1 MLRSLARRER
11 RPLWGALSIILLLG
25 VGLTLFAATQ
35 SRNGATREATSQVR
49 LIAQTELAPL
59 LQPRD
64 LMAPIVG
71 ERASELASAIDAS
84 ITSDGP
90 ITQVRIYSSVGRVL
104 YAEDTEIVGSRPSY
118 IREITSDVVSGHARS
133 TVRGGLL
140 QTYVPIWL
148 NPGGTIA
155 VAELSQPYGTV
166 AATRSGEWH
175 RLALICAGLLL
186 GSLVMVVMTTRAPA
200 RIPALV
206 KASEHPAPRG
216 VRRDKSERTPG
227 PEKPLYQQE
236 GFRAIEEQRR
246 DAQRRA
252 EAAEQNFRG
261 VQAQLQA
268 ALAKVKDLEGRAAV
282 SDTQGS
288 MQGSELKSMQDEL
301 RKTSERLERAELDN
315 AALRERMTLRQQE
328 LDGMRQQVETVRD
341 AGPAAQQLQTRL
353 EDAERRAAEMAR
365 QIELLEAELDS
376 TKSSFHMTK
385 LSEALREFD
394 TAEDEVQSEEHDKQ
408 DEQDT
413 QDKEGEKD
421 EHDKSPVVLR
431 NRRGHTTPEKVR

>member
-11 RPLWGALSIILLLG
+11 RPLWAAFSFILAVG
-25 VGLTLFAATQ
+25 VGLSLWAATQ
-35 SRNGATREATSQVR
+35 SRTGATREATSQVR
-49 LIAQTELAPL
+49 LIAQTELAPI

-71 ERASELASAIDAS
+71 ERASELAAAIDAS
-84 ITSDGP
+84 ITSGGP
-90 ITQVRIYSSVGRVL
+90 ITEVRIYSSIGRIL
-104 YAEDTEIVGSRPSY
+104 YAEDSEIVGTRPSY

-148 NPGGTIA
+148 NPGGTVA
-155 VAELSQPYGTV
+155 VAELSQPYGPI

-186 GSLVMVVMTTRAPA
+186 GSLAMVSVTTRASAGMPA
-200 RIPALV
+200 PV
-206 KASEHPAPRG
+206 KASEHAVPRG
-216 VRRDKSERTPG
+216 GRREKPERTSG
-227 PEKPLYQQE
+227 TEAPLYQQQ

-246 DAQRRA
+246 DAERRA

-261 VQAQLQA
+261 VQTQLQA

-288 MQGSELKSMQDEL
+288 MQGSELKSLQDQL
-301 RKTSERLERAELDN
+301 RKTSERLEKAELDN
-315 AALRERMTLRQQE
+315 AAMRERMTLRQRE
-328 LDGMRQQVETVRD
+328 FDGMRQQVETVRD
-341 AGPAAQQLQTRL
+341 AGPVAEELRTRL

-365 QIELLEAELDS
+365 QIEQLEAELDS

-394 TAEDEVQSEEHDKQ
+394 KADDEVQP
-408 DEQDT
+408 
-413 QDKEGEKD
+413 D
-421 EHDKSPVVLR
+421 EHDKDDEKNEKDELDKPGEPDSPVVLR
-431 NRRGHTTPEKVR
+431 NRRGHTSPEKVR

>member
-11 RPLWGALSIILLLG
+11 RPLWGALSIILVVG
-25 VGLTLFAATQ
+25 VGLSLWAATQ

-49 LIAQTELAPL
+49 LIAQTDLAPL

-64 LMAPIVG
+64 LMAPITG
-71 ERASELASAIDAS
+71 ERASELAAAIDAS
-84 ITSDGP
+84 ITSVGP
-90 ITQVRIYSSVGRVL
+90 ITQVRIYSSVGRIL
-104 YAEDTEIVGSRPSY
+104 FAEDAEIVGSRPSY

-148 NPGGTIA
+148 TPGGTVA
-155 VAELSQPYGTV
+155 VAELSQPYEPV
-166 AATRSGEWH
+166 AATRSGEWLQ
-175 RLALICAGLLL
+175 LALICAGLLL
-186 GSLVMVVMTTRAPA
+186 GSFVMVVVTTRATSGTTAP
-200 RIPALV
+200 V

-216 VRRDKSERTPG
+216 VRREKGERTSG
-227 PEKPLYQQE
+227 TEAPLYQQP

-246 DAQRRA
+246 EAQRRA

-261 VQAQLQA
+261 VQTQLQA

-328 LDGMRQQVETVRD
+328 LEGMRQQMESVRE
-341 AGPAAQQLQTRL
+341 AGPAAEELQTRL
-353 EDAERRAAEMAR
+353 EEAERRAAEMAR
-365 QIELLEAELDS
+365 QIEQLEAELDS

-394 TAEDEVQSEEHDKQ
+394 TADDEIQS
-408 DEQDT
+408 
-413 QDKEGEKD
+413 D
-421 EHDKSPVVLR
+421 EHDKNDENEKNDEKERSGEPDSPVVLR
-431 NRRGHTTPEKVR
+431 NRRGHTSPEKVR